1 MSLAGTLT
9 PTGNHNRIN
18 SVDVIRGVALCGI
31 LLMNITGFG
40 LPHAYLDPTV
50 SGGATGS
57 NLAVWWT
64 NGMFFE
70 GTMRGMFTMLFG
82 AGIILFTGR
91 STESINGVSVTDAYF
106 RRILWLFLFGI
117 VHCYILLWHGEILYT
132 YAVVGMFAFTF
143 RHWKPRRLIICAIV
157 LLLFATAWNV
167 SDYFNEKNA
176 FDLARATQ
184 QKKEQG
190 KTLTKKEES
199 AITSWESIVAEKK
212 PSAEKLNE
220 EIEAYHQGYFSI
232 LMHKVP
238 INQYME
244 TTFLYRIAFFETLA
258 MMLLGMAF
266 LKNGI
271 LKGEKSNRH
280 YFLLAAVGYSV
291 GLGVNY
297 WETSYMLA
305 QQFHIIAQ
313 DLTDIT
319 YQLGRVFTTLGH
331 VAVIMLFIRS
341 GVLRFLQHALGAIG
355 QMAFTNYIM
364 QTMICNTIFLGFGFS
379 LYGMLERHELYY
391 IVASVWLFQL
401 IVSSIWLHYFRFGP
415 LEWMWRSLTY
425 WQKQPFRKTD
435 VQTGVQMAGGGVA

>member
-9 PTGNHNRIN
+9 PTGNINRIN
-18 SVDVIRGVALCGI
+18 SVDTIRGVALCGI

-64 NGMFFE
+64 NSIFFE

-132 YAVVGMFAFTF
+132 YAIVGMFAFTF
-143 RHWKPRRLIICAIV
+143 RHWKPRQLVIGAIV

-167 SDYFNEKNA
+167 KDYFNEKNA
-176 FDLARATQ
+176 FDQARAAQ

-190 KTLTKKEES
+190 KALTKKEES
-199 AITSWESIVAEKK
+199 AITAWESIVAEKK

-244 TTFLYRIAFFETLA
+244 TTFLYRIAFFETFA

-271 LKGEKSNRH
+271 LKARKIQ
-280 YFLLAAVGYSV
+280 SV
-291 GLGVNY
+291 
-297 WETSYMLA
+297 
-305 QQFHIIAQ
+305 
-313 DLTDIT
+313 
-319 YQLGRVFTTLGH
+319 
-331 VAVIMLFIRS
+331 LF
-341 GVLRFLQHALGAIG
+341 
-355 QMAFTNYIM
+355 
-364 QTMICNTIFLGFGFS
+364 
-379 LYGMLERHELYY
+379 YY
-391 IVASVWLFQL
+391 
-401 IVSSIWLHYFRFGP
+401 
-415 LEWMWRSLTY
+415 
-425 WQKQPFRKTD
+425 
-435 VQTGVQMAGGGVA
+435 